1 MTSSIFDSKYF
12 RITTLALLLP
22 LLIAMFVFIFIN
34 CGFNPMDDL
43 FMLKAFGY
51 YLMLAIFG
59 CAGDAFLKECAGSAI
74 DSSEDESFDIL
85 PGAHRPPGDPR
96 IHNRSRNLN
105 KIERQQALEEILSFK
120 YVTDKD
126 LHDWRE
132 KHSDSS
138 GMNDDG
144 TLCPICINEYAIG
157 DKYVIFKGCQH
168 LFHSECILHW
178 LERHSECPICR
189 KQVVCETQIREAAR
203 SIRISNRSSV
213 LLNAGSE
220 NV

>member
-22 LLIAMFVFIFIN
+22 LLIAMFVFIVIN

-59 CAGDAFLKECAGSAI
+59 CAGDAFLQECAGSAI

-96 IHNRSRNLN
+96 IHNTSRNLS

-120 YVTDKD
+120 YVTDKN

-132 KHSDSS
+132 KHRDSS
-138 GMNDDG
+138 GMNDDSA
-144 TLCPICINEYAIG
+144 LCSICIDKYAIG
-157 DKYVIFKGCQH
+157 DKYVMFNGCQH
-168 LFHSECILHW
+168 FFHFECILHW
-178 LERHSECPICR
+178 FERHSECPICR
-189 KQVVCETQIREAAR
+189 KQVVNEKKIRQVAR

-213 LLNAGSE
+213 LTNAGSE